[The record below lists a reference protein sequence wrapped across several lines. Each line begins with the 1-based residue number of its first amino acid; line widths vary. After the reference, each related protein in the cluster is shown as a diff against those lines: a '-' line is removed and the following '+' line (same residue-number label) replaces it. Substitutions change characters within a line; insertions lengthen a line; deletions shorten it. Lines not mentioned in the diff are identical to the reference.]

1 MVVLETLQ
9 VPPRDIRF
17 TQDSISEAF
26 GDRGDQAP
34 IDPETIE
41 DTFRKLLYGDVS
53 VNSLRKISVVRKDN
67 RMWVVSGNRRLY
79 VFKKLQEHGRIS
91 TVPINVVA
99 LNKERFEKMF
109 TTKNEGQSIY
119 IRQDRKHSRGNKL
132 EDRLRMIY
140 NNWVAHG
147 RPTDGYPSEFAH
159 RESLDDSLFSGGST
173 WSPRTPPA
181 PRASYVEPTW
191 PVVQPR
197 PQSARQPRPPPAQQQ
212 DDSWCAIL

>member
-99 LNKERFEKMF
+99 LNKERVSDE
-109 TTKNEGQSIY
+109 Q
-119 IRQDRKHSRGNKL
+119 
-132 EDRLRMIY
+132 
-140 NNWVAHG
+140 
-147 RPTDGYPSEFAH
+147 
-159 RESLDDSLFSGGST
+159 
-173 WSPRTPPA
+173 
-181 PRASYVEPTW
+181 
-191 PVVQPR
+191 
-197 PQSARQPRPPPAQQQ
+197 
-212 DDSWCAIL
+212 